1 MSLLTEVEKTI
12 KSYKAEQGKIN
23 DCIQLYREILRNL
36 TPQPKTAS
44 EESETVDD
52 AATNTSPGEKEDI
65 ELLERALEK
74 ALRVRTGT
82 GPSKKDADINK
93 QSVPGKEPAASVA
106 TSKAAFKGNKT
117 TIRLTSKSASLD
129 RKEHRKSGTT
139 VTSTVGLR
147 PSTSYNPGKCKTT
160 IDRNL
165 IQSRSVSSSGIVHC
179 QAARKSLQA
188 VSASG
193 SLDNGQLHI
202 STLQSKNKTVR
213 SSVLSGEDLGCI
225 PPSNNTVSVS
235 HADDTGAHRL
245 PQQNGKSFEQA
256 TKWKSLRIKQNR
268 LWDKVIAVQRKP
280 VPGRSHFMD
289 RMSAMVSFLFLAKPV
304 KAMWDWPC
312 GSPDLTRAL
321 VGRLTHQGHD
331 LTQHYQTKELLDKH
345 TTEGGTEL
353 GGKDNKCDFYLTAEG
368 LQMTAAELQNFT
380 DQMKQEWEAW
390 DRWRPEEGCLCPT
403 GVNGEWGDGMIA
415 PLPLTIT
422 YTTEAE
428 LRELEKLR
436 CRVALLQQEIYLEQA
451 LSDTL
456 SPQLSS
462 IVPGCPNPSVLR
474 DMYSL
479 LGEGGERFP
488 AIVLDSEPD

>member
-1 MSLLTEVEKTI
+1 MSLLTDVEKTI

-23 DCIQLYREILRNL
+23 NRIHLYREILRTL

-44 EESETVDD
+44 DESETVDDD

-74 ALRVRTGT
+74 ALRVRTGA

-93 QSVPGKEPAASVA
+93 QSVPGKEPGAPLT

-139 VTSTVGLR
+139 VTSTAGLR

-179 QAARKSLQA
+179 QAAGKSLQA

-225 PPSNNTVSVS
+225 PPSNNTVPVS
-235 HADDTGAHRL
+235 HTDDTGAHRL
-245 PQQNGKSFEQA
+245 PQQNGKPFEQA
-256 TKWKSLRIKQNR
+256 AKWKSLRIKQNR
-268 LWDKVIAVQRKP
+268 LWGKVIAVQRKP

-289 RMSAMVSFLFLAKPV
+289 RMSAMFPR
-304 KAMWDWPC
+304 DWPC
-312 GSPDLTRAL
+312 GSPDVTRAL
-321 VGRLTHQGHD
+321 VGRLTHQGHE
-331 LTQHYQTKELLDKH
+331 LAQHYQTKELLDKH

-353 GGKDNKCDFYLTAEG
+353 GRNPEQNYTYKLHKNLRAKEKAIQTDLCV
-368 LQMTAAELQNFT
+368 ELS
-380 DQMKQEWEAW
+380 
-390 DRWRPEEGCLCPT
+390 R
-403 GVNGEWGDGMIA
+403 
-415 PLPLTIT
+415 
-422 YTTEAE
+422 
-428 LRELEKLR
+428 
-436 CRVALLQQEIYLEQA
+436 
-451 LSDTL
+451 
-456 SPQLSS
+456 
-462 IVPGCPNPSVLR
+462 
-474 DMYSL
+474 
-479 LGEGGERFP
+479 
-488 AIVLDSEPD
+488 